1 MNLIDILLIL
11 VVVVATWGGWQ
22 KGFILG
28 ILDLLAL
35 GLSLIGTFLL
45 YPFLADFITKY
56 IYAESTWTLPISF
69 IATYL
74 ILRLLIGLIINRI
87 LSDIPAES
95 HYRGTNR
102 VLGLVPGFV
111 NGVIY
116 ATIVAA
122 LLLAIPLGSTI
133 SGETRDSK
141 LVTKITVPANW
152 LEEKLSPVFDKA
164 VERTMNRMTVKPG
177 TEEFVELPF
186 TVVEDKQSIREELE
200 RQMLSL
206 VNAERIKEGLNTLK
220 PDPELTAVARQHS
233 RDMFKRGY
241 FSHVA
246 PEGKGPF
253 DRMREAGVKFS
264 HAGENLALAQ
274 TLDLAH
280 SGLMHSP
287 GHRANILRPQF
298 GRLGIGIIDGG
309 MYGLMISQEFRN

>member
-11 VVVVATWGGWQ
+11 VVVLATWGGWR

-35 GLSLIGTFLL
+35 GISLIGTFLL
-45 YPFLADFITKY
+45 YPFVAKFISRH
-56 IYAESTWTLPISF
+56 IYDEHAWTLPVSF
-69 IATYL
+69 IFTYL
-74 ILRLLIGLIINRI
+74 ILRLLMMLLINRI
-87 LSDIPAES
+87 LRDIPADS

-102 VLGLVPGFV
+102 FLGLVPGLV
-111 NGVIY
+111 NGLIY
-116 ATIVAA
+116 ATILAA
-122 LLLAIPLGSTI
+122 ILLALPLGEKI
-133 SGETRDSK
+133 SNETRSSQ
-141 LVTKITVPANW
+141 LVTRITVPANW

-164 VERTMNRMTVKPG
+164 VERTMNRLTVKPG
-177 TEEFVELPF
+177 TEEFVQLPY
-186 TVVEDKQSIREELE
+186 TVDKVSVRAELE
-200 RQMLSL
+200 KQMLSM
-206 VNAERIKEGLNTLK
+206 VNAERIKEGLNPVK
-220 PDPELTAVARQHS
+220 ADPELTEVARRHS
-233 RDMFKRGY
+233 TDMFARGY

-253 DRMREAGVKFS
+253 DRMRESGVKFS

-298 GRLGIGIIDGG
+298 GRLGIGIVDGG

>member
-1 MNLIDILLIL
+1 MNWIDLVLIL
-11 VVVVATWGGWQ
+11 VVILATGGGFR

-35 GLSLIGTFLL
+35 GISLIGTFLL
-45 YPFLADFITKY
+45 YPFVADFISNN
-56 IYAESTWTLPISF
+56 IYSEHAWTLPVSF
-69 IATYL
+69 ILTYL
-74 ILRLLIGLIINRI
+74 ILRMLMALLIGRI
-87 LSDIPAES
+87 LRDIPAET
-95 HYRGTNR
+95 HYRGANR
-102 VLGLVPGFV
+102 FLGLLPGMM

-116 ATIVAA
+116 ATILAA
-122 LLLAIPLGSTI
+122 LLLALPLGEKLSRQA
-133 SGETRDSK
+133 RDSK
-141 LVTKITVPANW
+141 LVTRVTVPANW

-164 VERTMNRMTVKPG
+164 IERTMNRMTVEPG
-177 TEEFVELPF
+177 AEEFVELPF
-186 TVVEDKQSIREELE
+186 RVTKATTREELE
-200 RQMLSL
+200 KQMLSM
-206 VNAERIKEGLNTLK
+206 VNAERLKEGLDPLK
-220 PDPELTAVARQHS
+220 ADPELTEVARQHS
-233 RDMFKRGY
+233 RDMFARGY

-253 DRMREAGVKFS
+253 DRMRESGVRFT

-298 GRLGIGIIDGG
+298 GRLGIGIVDGG

>member
-11 VVVVATWGGWQ
+11 VVVLATWGGWR

-35 GLSLIGTFLL
+35 GISLIGTFLL
-45 YPFLADFITKY
+45 YPFVAQFISNH
-56 IYAESTWTLPISF
+56 IYSEHAWTPPVSF
-69 IATYL
+69 ILTYL
-74 ILRLLIGLIINRI
+74 ILRLLMGLLIGRI
-87 LSDIPAES
+87 LDDIPAES

-102 VLGLVPGFV
+102 VLGLVPGIV

-116 ATIVAA
+116 ATILAA
-122 LLLAIPLGSTI
+122 LLLALPLGKVVSD
-133 SGETRDSK
+133 ETRGSK
-141 LVTKITVPANW
+141 LVTRITVPANW

-164 VERTMNRMTVKPG
+164 VERTMNRLTVKPG

-186 TVVEDKQSIREELE
+186 RSDKVTTREDLE
-200 RQMLSL
+200 KQMLSM
-206 VNAERIKEGLNTLK
+206 VNAERIKEGLNPLK
-220 PDPELTAVARQHS
+220 ADPELSEVARRHS
-233 RDMFKRGY
+233 RDMFARGY

-253 DRMREAGVKFS
+253 DRMRESGVKFS

-298 GRLGIGIIDGG
+298 GRLGIGIVDGG

>member
-1 MNLIDILLIL
+1 MNLIDVLLVL
-11 VVVVATWGGWQ
+11 VVVLATWGGWQ

-35 GLSLIGTFLL
+35 GMSLVGTFLL
-45 YPFLADFITKY
+45 YPYLATFISRY
-56 IYAESTWTLPISF
+56 IYAEGAWNLPIAF
-69 IATYL
+69 LITYFT
-74 ILRLLIGLIINRI
+74 LRLVIGLIISRI
-87 LSDIPAES
+87 LSDIPSES

-102 VLGLVPGFV
+102 FLGLVPGFV

-116 ATIVAA
+116 ATILSA
-122 LLLAIPLGSTI
+122 LLLALPLGEKI
-133 SGETRDSK
+133 SNETQESK
-141 LVTKITVPANW
+141 LVTRITVPANW
-152 LEEKLSPVFDKA
+152 LEEKLSPVFGKA
-164 VERTMNRMTVKPG
+164 VERTMNRLTVKPG
-177 TEEFVELPF
+177 TEEFVELPYS
-186 TVVEDKQSIREELE
+186 TDKVKIRAELE
-200 RQMLSL
+200 KQMLSM
-206 VNAERIKEGLNTLK
+206 VNAERLKEGLNPLK
-220 PDPELTAVARQHS
+220 ADPELTEVARAHS
-233 RDMFKRGY
+233 RDMFARGY

-253 DRMREAGVKFS
+253 DRMRESGVKFT

-298 GRLGIGIIDGG
+298 GRLGIGIVDGG

>member
-1 MNLIDILLIL
+1 MNWIDIVLIL
-11 VVVVATWGGWQ
+11 VVVLATWGGFR

-35 GLSLIGTFLL
+35 GISLIGTFLL
-45 YPFLADFITKY
+45 YPFVADFISNN
-56 IYAESTWTLPISF
+56 IYSEHAWTPPVSF
-69 IATYL
+69 ILTYL
-74 ILRLLIGLIINRI
+74 ILRLLMALLIGRI
-87 LSDIPAES
+87 LRDIPAET

-102 VLGLVPGFV
+102 FLGLLPGVV
-111 NGVIY
+111 NGLIY
-116 ATIVAA
+116 ATILAA
-122 LLLAIPLGSTI
+122 LLLALPLGEKLSRDA
-133 SGETRDSK
+133 RDSK
-141 LVTKITVPANW
+141 LVTRVTVPANW

-164 VERTMNRMTVKPG
+164 IERTMNRMTVDPG

-186 TVVEDKQSIREELE
+186 RVEKTTTREELE
-200 RQMLSL
+200 KQMLSM
-206 VNAERIKEGLNTLK
+206 VNAERLKEGLNPLK
-220 PDPELTAVARQHS
+220 ADPELTEVARRHS
-233 RDMFKRGY
+233 RDMFARGY

-253 DRMREAGVKFS
+253 DRMRESGVRFT

-298 GRLGIGIIDGG
+298 GRLGIGIVDGG
-309 MYGLMISQEFRN
+309 MHGLMISQEFRN